1 MNKKGQALVEFV
13 IILPIFI
20 FMLLAIIDIGK
31 IIYLQNNLE
40 SQLSRVVELYKNGQT
55 YDEIAKELSLN
66 DEEIALDKISH
77 KGYTTKGKGHGYGL
91 SLVEQLVKSDS
102 NLINEKEISKDIFT
116 QRLKIKM

>member
-1 MNKKGQALVEFV
+1 MNKKGQELVEFV

-66 DEEIALDKISH
+66 DEEIALEIKNENNDKITFYL
-77 KGYTTKGKGHGYGL
+77 KKEMTIVTPGL
-91 SLVEQLVKSDS
+91 SV
-102 NLINEKEISKDIFT
+102 IFENPYT
-116 QRLKIKM
+116 ITVNRVMTYG

>member
-66 DEEIALDKISH
+66 DEEIALEIKNENNDKITFYL
-77 KGYTTKGKGHGYGL
+77 KKEMTIVTPGL
-91 SLVEQLVKSDS
+91 SV
-102 NLINEKEISKDIFT
+102 IFENPYT
-116 QRLKIKM
+116 ITVNRVMTYG

>member
-66 DEEIALDKISH
+66 DEEIALEIKNENNDKITFYL
-77 KGYTTKGKGHGYGL
+77 KKEMTIVTPGL
-91 SLVEQLVKSDS
+91 SVIFENPYTITVE
-102 NLINEKEISKDIFT
+102 
-116 QRLKIKM
+116 